1 MSEPVRNRHE
11 FVFLFDVEN
20 GNPNGD
26 PDAGNMPRLDPETS
40 YGLVTDVC
48 LKRKIRNYVEL
59 AKGNTDPFEIY
70 VREKAVLGTVQGRAH
85 AAVAKEG
92 GKKADVIKEARDW
105 MCAHFYD
112 VRTFGAVMSLKENN
126 CGQVRG
132 PVQLNFARSIEPI
145 VPLEVSI
152 TRMAVATEKE
162 AESQSGD
169 NRTMGRK
176 HIVPYA
182 LYRAEGFVS
191 AHLAAQTG
199 FSEDDLALLWE
210 ALASMFDHDHS
221 AARGKMSARKLV
233 VFKHDSALGNAPA
246 QKLFDLVGVARATDP
261 DSPARA
267 FADYAVTVD
276 KAGVPGG
283 VTLIEKL

>member
-59 AKGNTDPFEIY
+59 AKGNADPFEIY

-199 FSEDDLALLWE
+199 FSEADLALLWE
-210 ALASMFDHDHS
+210 ALANMFDHDHS

-267 FADYAVTVD
+267 FADYAVSVD
-276 KAGVPGG
+276 KAGVPEG
-283 VTLIEKL
+283 VALIEKL

>member
-1 MSEPVRNRHE
+1 MSEPISNRYE
-11 FVFLFDVEN
+11 FVYLFDVEN

-59 AKGNTDPFEIY
+59 AKGNADPFEIY

-92 GKKADVIKEARDW
+92 GKKADAIKDARDW

-132 PVQLNFARSIEPI
+132 PVQLNFGRSIEPI

-191 AHLAAQTG
+191 AHLARQTG
-199 FSEDDLALLWE
+199 FSEADLDLLWE
-210 ALASMFDHDHS
+210 ALANMFDHDHS

-233 VFKHDSALGNAPA
+233 VFRHETALGNAPA
-246 QKLFDLVGVARATDP
+246 QKLFDLVTVSRASDP
-261 DSPARA
+261 ASPARA
-267 FADYAVTVD
+267 FADYAVAVD
-276 KAGVPGG
+276 KAGAPAG
-283 VTLIEKL
+283 VELIEKL